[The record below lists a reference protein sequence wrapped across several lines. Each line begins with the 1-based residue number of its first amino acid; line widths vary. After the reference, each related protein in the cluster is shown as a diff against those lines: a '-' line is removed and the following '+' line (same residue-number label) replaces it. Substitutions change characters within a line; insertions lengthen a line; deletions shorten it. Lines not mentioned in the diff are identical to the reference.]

1 VAEIPD
7 ALGEAWKNV
16 VAQWDDTARHDE
28 LLRLVNQHE
37 AYAWAA
43 ARYRER
49 KDDPIAQDRLERLR
63 KAATARLMTS
73 ATVREDKASQTY
85 RATWAML
92 GILIIAIVAS
102 LVYALARGDGGDSAR
117 RITTPPPPPTTK

>member
-1 VAEIPD
+1 MAEIPD

-16 VAQWDDTARHDE
+16 LAQWDDAARHDE

-49 KDDPIAQDRLERLR
+49 KDDPVAKDKLERLG
-63 KAATARLMTS
+63 KAATVRLMST
-73 ATVREDKASQTY
+73 ATVREDPGEQRY

-92 GILIIAIVAS
+92 GILIIAIIAS
-102 LVYALARGDGGDSAR
+102 LVYAFARGDGGETVKR
-117 RITTPPPPPTTK
+117 TTEPPPATTN